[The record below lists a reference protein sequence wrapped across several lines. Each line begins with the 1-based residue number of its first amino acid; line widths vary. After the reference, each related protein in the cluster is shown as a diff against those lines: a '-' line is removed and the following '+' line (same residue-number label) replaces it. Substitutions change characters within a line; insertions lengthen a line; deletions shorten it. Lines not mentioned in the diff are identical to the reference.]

1 MEPEQ
6 ALREIAFWLER
17 AQAPTFRVRAFR
29 RAAAVAAERGD
40 VAGRARQGTLI
51 SVDGIGTTTAQVIE
65 QAVRGDVPEYLQ
77 RLRSEVDV
85 PAGGRAVRKALRG
98 DCHAH
103 SDWSDG
109 GSPLEEMAR
118 QARGLRLEWLVLTDH
133 SPSLTVARGL
143 SAERLREQL
152 RAVAEVNERLAP
164 FRVLSGIEVN
174 IRPDGELD
182 QDTDLLAELD
192 LVVASVHEQL
202 RMPCREMT
210 ERMCAAVT
218 NPLVNVLGHC
228 TGRRV
233 GRSPRAQSSFDAHT
247 VFAACRDHG
256 VAVEINSRPE
266 RVDPPDELLH
276 LARDLGCE
284 FTIDS
289 DAHAPGQLDWQ
300 TYGCARAEQ
309 AGIPVERIVNAR
321 TAEEVTSWA
330 KR

>member
-1 MEPEQ
+1 MEPDQ
-6 ALREIAFWLER
+6 ALREIAFLLER

-29 RAAAVAAERGD
+29 RAAAIAAERDD
-40 VAGRARQGTLI
+40 VAGRARRGTLTR
-51 SVDGIGTTTAQVIE
+51 VDGIGTTTAQVIE
-65 QAVRGDVPEYLQ
+65 QAVRGDVPDYLQ
-77 RLRSEVDV
+77 LLRSDV
-85 PAGGRAVRKALRG
+85 ELPVEGRNVREALRG

-109 GSPLEEMAR
+109 GAPLEEMAR
-118 QARGLRLEWLVLTDH
+118 AARGLGLEWLVLTDH
-133 SPSLTVARGL
+133 SPSLAVARGL

-152 RAVAEVNERLAP
+152 RVVAELNERLAP
-164 FRVLSGIEVN
+164 FRVLTGIEVN
-174 IRPDGELD
+174 IDSEGELD
-182 QDTDLLAELD
+182 QDIDLLAELD
-192 LVVASVHEQL
+192 LVVAGVHAQL

-210 ERMCAAVT
+210 ERLCAAVA

-233 GRSPRAQSSFDAHT
+233 GPSPRARSSFDAHT
-247 VFAACRDHG
+247 VFAACRDRG

-266 RVDPPDELLH
+266 RADPPDELLH

-321 TAEEVTSWA
+321 TAEEVVSWA

>member
-17 AQAPTFRVRAFR
+17 AQAPSFRVRAFR
-29 RAAAVAAERGD
+29 RAAAIAAERGD
-40 VAGRARQGTLI
+40 VADRARQGTLTR
-51 SVDGIGTTTAQVIE
+51 VDGIGTTTAQVLE
-65 QAVRGDVPEYLQ
+65 QAVRGEVPEYLQ

-85 PAGGRAVRKALRG
+85 PAEGRELRQALRG

-118 QARGLRLEWLVLTDH
+118 QARGLGLEWLVLTDH
-133 SPSLTVARGL
+133 SPSLAVARGL

-152 RAVAEVNERLAP
+152 RAVAELNERLVP
-164 FRVLSGIEVN
+164 FRVLTGIEVN
-174 IRPDGELD
+174 IHPDGGLD
-182 QDTDLLAELD
+182 QDADLLAELD
-192 LVVASVHEQL
+192 VVVASVHAQL

-210 ERMCAAVT
+210 ERMCAAVA
-218 NPLVNVLGHC
+218 NPVVNVLGHC

-233 GRSPRAQSSFDAHT
+233 GSSPREPSTFDAHT
-247 VFAACRDHG
+247 VFTACRDHG
-256 VAVEINSRPE
+256 VAVEINSRPD

-276 LARDLGCE
+276 LARDLDCE
-284 FTIDS
+284 FTVDS

-300 TYGCARAEQ
+300 AYGCARAERS
-309 AGIPVERIVNAR
+309 GIPVERVVNAR
-321 TAEEVTSWA
+321 TAEDVLSWA